1 MMESG
6 RYSPTRNSTERGTVR
21 RLLLFTVLSMVATLV
36 FVPTA
41 LAQQSGPASN
51 FLEVPEGTPP
61 CPLGL
66 DEVKEIYGPNVTCGE
81 GGGYVLA
88 DSDSSTPPATTSGT
102 PDVQNQITQV
112 GEGNI
117 ACVQTAVQQ
126 QVGNTQVAASQ
137 SGDATN
143 FNVQNISQECNIS
156 VNEAET
162 AVKYL
167 PVKKYASATATAAPV
182 VQYKKYY
189 SPAPAVQYE
198 YSASPTASASASY
211 SAAASASSAPA
222 AELPST
228 GGSSLIALGAGVLL
242 VAGGLLA
249 RRIVR

>member
-1 MMESG
+1 MKKVM
-6 RYSPTRNSTERGTVR
+6 
-21 RLLLFTVLSMVATLV
+21 LLAAMLAMVLAAA
-36 FVPTA
+36 VPA
-41 LAQQSGPASN
+41 LAQS
-51 FLEVPEGTPP
+51 V
-61 CPLGL
+61 
-66 DEVKEIYGPNVTCGE
+66 
-81 GGGYVLA
+81 
-88 DSDSSTPPATTSGT
+88 
-102 PDVQNQITQV
+102 TQV

-167 PVKKYASATATAAPV
+167 PVKKYMPVKKYASATATASATAAPV
-182 VQYKKYY
+182 VQYKYY
-189 SPAPAVQYE
+189 KSAAPAVQYE
-198 YSASPTASASASY
+198 YSASPTASASSASY
-211 SAAASASSAPA
+211 SAAASASSAAA